1 MEFGGADDPCLIGV
15 VRAVGRISAEE
26 NAQYAERLSEFLH
39 QQLGILPQRLFT
51 VSSRTNVHTVL
62 EYGWL
67 LRWMEWLSASV
78 DYVAVHINTDQ
89 QLSFGG
95 STNPAAFGTLMSIGG
110 IEPSRNRD
118 HSAKLFDHLNKKLGI
133 PKNRMYIHFVNL
145 NGEDVGWN
153 GTTF

>member
-1 MEFGGADDPCLIGV
+1 MPIFTLNTNIKATDVPSDFLSSTS
-15 VRAVGRISAEE
+15 ALVGNI
-26 NAQYAERLSEFLH
+26 LSKP
-39 QQLGILPQRLFT
+39 G
-51 VSSRTNVHTVL
+51 S
-62 EYGWL
+62 
-67 LRWMEWLSASV
+67 
-78 DYVAVHINTDQ
+78 YVAVHINTDQ

-145 NGEDVGWN
+145 NGDDVGWN